1 MMLRMVFCG
10 FFRLVGRIQI
20 MPMGNMGVMPCLF
33 VMTLLV
39 ILGGFFM
46 MLRSLFMMF
55 SRLLVMLGGLVF
67 MMYRGLLLML
77 GGPFLMVRRPLFV
90 LLVSV
95 FRHKVGVLRLTP
107 ARDRLRFLD
116 SIFHLLQEHEG
127 HAFARLLM
135 TERRDY
141 FALSPGFLFAL
152 ASVFFSFC
160 CSPSAQVGQF
170 GAIEEER
177 VFGSF

>member
-1 MMLRMVFCG
+1 
-10 FFRLVGRIQI
+10 
-20 MPMGNMGVMPCLF
+20 
-33 VMTLLV
+33 
-39 ILGGFFM
+39 
-46 MLRSLFMMF
+46 MF
-55 SRLLVMLGGLVF
+55 GGL
-67 MMYRGLLLML
+67 
-77 GGPFLMVRRPLFV
+77 FLMVRRLLFV

-127 HAFARLLM
+127 HASARLLM

-152 ASVFFSFC
+152 ASVFLASAVPRQHKLDSLERLRKREFSAHFNRGR
-160 CSPSAQVGQF
+160 SGDEIES
-170 GAIEEER
+170 GAAIG
-177 VFGSF
+177 GSGEGGTGYLAGDPPEPPARARSHDSLMPRT